1 MNSNDFYTNLRDQLE
16 QTMDG
21 AKSLNLEARA
31 HLKQAVINLF
41 DKLDIVSREEFDAQT
56 AVLKR
61 SREKIDLLEKK
72 LQELEDSVTTLA
84 KNPNAS

>member
-1 MNSNDFYTNLRDQLE
+1 MNSNDFYNNLRDQLE
-16 QTMDG
+16 KALDG
-21 AKSLNLEARA
+21 AQSVNSEARA
-31 HLKQAVINLF
+31 HLKQATINLF

-72 LQELEDSVTTLA
+72 LKELERSVNLSGEDL
-84 KNPNAS
+84 NAS

>member
-1 MNSNDFYTNLRDQLE
+1 MNSDDFYNNLKDQLE
-16 QTMDG
+16 QALDG
-21 AKSLNLEARA
+21 AQSLNSEAHA
-31 HLKQAVINLF
+31 HLRQVAINLF

-72 LQELEDSVTTLA
+72 LKELERSVTHRREDL
-84 KNPNAS
+84 NAS